1 MVDSVPCEEI
11 EIHLGLLHR
20 RVDIVCQAGN
30 LILEG
35 KSKAWDRSK
44 VLEGIITY
52 QLLIEISRT
61 IWLSGI
67 NSDEAEDVVELEL
80 RQSHSLNPVRIVIAH
95 GSSTIGKHPHGCQDS
110 EHRFHL

>member
-1 MVDSVPCEEI
+1 LVDSVSCKEI
-11 EIHLGLLHR
+11 EIDLSLLDR

-35 KSKAWDRSK
+35 KSKTWDRSK

-52 QLLIEISRT
+52 QLLVEIGRT
-61 IWLSGI
+61 VWLSGI
-67 NSDEAEDVVELEL
+67 YRDEAEDVVELEL

-95 GSSTIGKHPHGCQDS
+95 GSGTVGKHP
-110 EHRFHL
+110 

>member
-1 MVDSVPCEEI
+1 M
-11 EIHLGLLHR
+11 GLLHR

-52 QLLIEISRT
+52 QLLVEIGRT
-61 IWLSGI
+61 VWLSGI
-67 NSDEAEDVVELEL
+67 DRDEAEDVVELEL
-80 RQSHSLNPVRIVIAH
+80 RQSHSLNPVRIVITH
-95 GSSTIGKHPHGCQDS
+95 RSGTVGKHPHGCQDS